1 MPDCYARIFL
11 LSHMRACTSLAGHI
25 LGSHPEINGY
35 FEMHISYD
43 EASDL
48 DRQLHEFLQIE
59 TPKKN
64 SRYLFDKL
72 LHNDYRLNTGLF
84 DPAGL
89 KLLVAL
95 MEPDKSIRSIV
106 DLFRK
111 KGTDALYAS
120 PLEAADYYIDRI
132 RALAEFCRATDRPY
146 YYYDAELFQ
155 AVPDSL
161 LGKLTDWLELDA
173 PLTERYHVFSQTGKA
188 GSGDSSRF
196 IYSGKIVKIRD
207 DYAHIEIPDP
217 VLNRAREAY
226 RECRASI
233 LANAADSGLLHSDRV
248 RTRDLL
254 PRV

>member
-89 KLLVAL
+89 RLLVAL
-95 MEPDKSIRSIV
+95 LEPDKTIRSIA

-111 KGTDALYAS
+111 KGTQALC
-120 PLEAADYYIDRI
+120 I
-132 RALAEFCRATDRPY
+132 
-146 YYYDAELFQ
+146 
-155 AVPDSL
+155 
-161 LGKLTDWLELDA
+161 A
-173 PLTERYHVFSQTGKA
+173 P
-188 GSGDSSRF
+188 GSGQLLYR
-196 IYSGKIVKIRD
+196 
-207 DYAHIEIPDP
+207 AHQHAG
-217 VLNRAREAY
+217 R
-226 RECRASI
+226 
-233 LANAADSGLLHSDRV
+233 
-248 RTRDLL
+248 LL
-254 PRV
+254 PND